1 MFRRVADNGDW
12 KNRQNLY
19 LFVVIVEIC
28 RLFSDKQGAHNLS
41 MEITNKYIPREYLA
55 LKINYLRQQLAR
67 LPVITLQKYF
77 PVDDNKSRVVV
88 NNHKYCSST
97 DKGKYYLRM
106 KAIREMLEDEL
117 RVLEAIWDMNFKGE
131 PPKDCE
137 PIKAN
142 RVLYVD
148 TNSPVIM
155 NKDYFDSLKMAED
168 PKYPRPDNN
177 KFNGVYYRSAAEK
190 EIAMFYTEMGIPFVY
205 EPDVMLKGLIKTINP
220 DFVLYIKELDTCKFH
235 EHFGMKDYA
244 DYISNSKLKFSNYT
258 NAGLV
263 QDLDILFTHSTD
275 STWFDPRHLSSK
287 LNAAI
292 YGTICMAKPEHK

>member
-1 MFRRVADNGDW
+1 
-12 KNRQNLY
+12 
-19 LFVVIVEIC
+19 
-28 RLFSDKQGAHNLS
+28 
-41 MEITNKYIPREYLA
+41 
-55 LKINYLRQQLAR
+55 
-67 LPVITLQKYF
+67 
-77 PVDDNKSRVVV
+77 
-88 NNHKYCSST
+88 
-97 DKGKYYLRM
+97 
-106 KAIREMLEDEL
+106 
-117 RVLEAIWDMNFKGE
+117 
-131 PPKDCE
+131 
-137 PIKAN
+137 
-142 RVLYVD
+142 
-148 TNSPVIM
+148 
-155 NKDYFDSLKMAED
+155 
-168 PKYPRPDNN
+168 
-177 KFNGVYYRSAAEK
+177 
-190 EIAMFYTEMGIPFVY
+190 MFYTEMGIPFVY